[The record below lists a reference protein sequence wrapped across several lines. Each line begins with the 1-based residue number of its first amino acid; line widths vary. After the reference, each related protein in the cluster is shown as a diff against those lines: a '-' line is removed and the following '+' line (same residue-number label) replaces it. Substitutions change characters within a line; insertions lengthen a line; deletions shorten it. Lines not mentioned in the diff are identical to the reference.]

1 MGSYETYHTYF
12 FLLSL
17 FSHKIPYLCKNNLFA
32 MRRFLLWILLLVP
45 MVTLG
50 QNVEGSWHGSLEL
63 GGTKLRLVFHLMQ
76 EEGSWRA
83 TMDSPD
89 QGARGIPVD
98 SVAVTPLGVTL
109 AIKPLQMT
117 YTAGYLGESLV
128 GMLTQS
134 GQSFSLMLKRGEG
147 ERPRRPQEPQ
157 KPYPYHSEEVQ
168 FVSRD
173 GATTLHGTLTRPTV
187 EGRYPAV
194 VLVTGSGTQNRD
206 EELMEHKP
214 FLLLADRLT
223 RAGYAVLRYD
233 DRGYK
238 ATPEELARLQG
249 STTDHLTLDAL
260 GAHDFLRRQPI
271 IDGAKVGIAGHS
283 EGGTIAFLAA
293 AAEQEVAFVIS
304 LAGMTERGDRLL
316 VEQNRA
322 LLMQSG
328 VPEPI
333 ANDYATALERLYGA
347 WQTRSPEAIVAE
359 GERLAAEAAVGLQL
373 PDPLRQNLV
382 QICQQATNPW
392 FYRFVQLDPAEAIR
406 ALGTRP
412 CLAINGTKD
421 LQVDAKINLGRLKE
435 LLGERP
441 SLTIKAYEGLNHL
454 MQPCTTGAVTEYA
467 QIETTIDEQVLTD
480 LVAWLRA
487 TIQ

>member
-1 MGSYETYHTYF
+1 M
-12 FLLSL
+12 
-17 FSHKIPYLCKNNLFA
+17 KR
-32 MRRFLLWILLLVP
+32 MLLLMLLLLPTLV
-45 MVTLG
+45 LG
-50 QNVEGSWHGSLEL
+50 QEVAGSWHGNLEL
-63 GGTKLRLVFHLMQ
+63 GGTKLRLVFHLAQ
-76 EEGSWRA
+76 SEGAWRA

-109 AIKPLQMT
+109 VIKPLQMT
-117 YTAGYLGESLV
+117 YTAGFLGESLV

-134 GQSFSLMLKRGEG
+134 GHSFSLMLKRGAG

-168 FVSRD
+168 FTSRD
-173 GATTLHGTLTRPTV
+173 GETTLHGTLTRPSA

-223 RAGYAVLRYD
+223 RAGFAVLRYD
-233 DRGYK
+233 DRGYN

-260 GAHDFLRRQPI
+260 GAHDFLRRQPMI
-271 IDGAKVGIAGHS
+271 NAQLVGIAGHS

-293 AAEQEVAFVIS
+293 AAEPEVAFVVS

-322 LLMQSG
+322 LMLEQG
-328 VPEPI
+328 LPEPM
-333 ANDYATALERLYGA
+333 AEAYATALERLYAA
-347 WQTRSPEAIVAE
+347 WQTKSPEAIVAE
-359 GERLAAEAAVGLQL
+359 CEALVAEAVVGLQL
-373 PDPLRQNLV
+373 PEPLRQNLV
-382 QICQQATNPW
+382 QVCRQAANPW
-392 FYRFVQLDPAEAIR
+392 FYRFVQLDPADAIR
-406 ALGTRP
+406 ALGDRP

-421 LQVDAKINLGRLKE
+421 LQVDAEINLGRLQE
-435 LLGERP
+435 LLGVRP
-441 SLTIKAYEGLNHL
+441 ALTIKAYEGLNHL
-454 MQPCTTGAVTEYA
+454 LQPCTTGAVTEYA
-467 QIETTIDEQVLTD
+467 QIETTIDEQVLAD
-480 LVAWLRA
+480 LIAWLQ
-487 TIQ
+487 TNIQ